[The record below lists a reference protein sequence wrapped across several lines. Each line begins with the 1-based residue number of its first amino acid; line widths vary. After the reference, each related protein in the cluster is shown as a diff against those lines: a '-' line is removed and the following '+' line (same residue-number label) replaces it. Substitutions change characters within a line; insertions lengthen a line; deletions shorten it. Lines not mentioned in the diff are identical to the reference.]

1 MVYDYVDFFKFFR
14 QGIKMSLSLLLYIVD
29 VISNMNCLLSLLFF
43 IISGSLLVLLIAF
56 VCSDDDDKEK
66 LITIL
71 KYIYKKIWICIS
83 IVILII
89 ILPSSKTMYLMLGS
103 SYLQN
108 SNIPLKVQQALEL
121 KLDDVISELRTKN
134 VRNK

>member
-1 MVYDYVDFFKFFR
+1 
-14 QGIKMSLSLLLYIVD
+14 MSLSLLLYIVD

-89 ILPSSKTMYLMLGS
+89 ILPSSTTMYLMLGT
-103 SYLQN
+103 SYLQ
-108 SNIPLKVQQALEL
+108 STNIPIKVQQALEL